1 MKSIGYFLDR
11 ELVIV
16 SSYNLYMFIL
26 FENKEAVELRVEYIE
41 NIKQSGNIYKGKVK
55 RIVPAMN
62 AAFVDIGEDR
72 EAFLPLK
79 DIDKICPSVEKG
91 KSLVVQV
98 KRSAI
103 STKGAKL
110 TCKITL
116 PGKYLV
122 LLPTTNQVSISSKIE
137 NKHLKEEIK
146 ELLEPF
152 NEEGY
157 GFIIRTS
164 AEHAPPESIIE
175 DFLSLKT
182 LWKNITEQ
190 AKKKKMPSLIYED
203 KDKVFSLIRDYAG
216 DIQKIVTD
224 DINMYK
230 ALKKHIKKNYPTKS
244 IEIELFKNKGVTLY
258 SYYQVEKIIGK
269 ILNPYVWLKSGGYLV
284 IEETEALVT
293 IDVNS
298 GRHCK
303 HKSLEDTA
311 YHTNLE
317 AAKEIAKHLRLRDL
331 GGIIIIDFIDMKDEE
346 RKKSLIEFLKS
357 EVKKDKRP
365 IKIKDFTSLGLLEL
379 TRKKLE
385 ESLIKQLS
393 DVCSTCKGKG
403 FIKSYQLV
411 LFEIEKKIE
420 EMKPFAKIK
429 ITVNPTLKEHITKFL
444 QTLKMEDFI
453 EISYDNTLNIDKYI
467 IERVA

>member
-1 MKSIGYFLDR
+1 MDR
-11 ELVIV
+11 ELVVV
-16 SSYNLYMFIL
+16 SSKNLYMFVI
-26 FENKEAVELRVEYIE
+26 FENKEAVELRVEYI
-41 NIKQSGNIYKGKVK
+41 NNFKQSGNIYKGKVK

-62 AAFVDIGEDR
+62 AAFIDIGEDR

-79 DIDKICPSVEKG
+79 DIEKVYPSVDVG
-91 KSLVVQV
+91 KSILVQV
-98 KRSAI
+98 KRAAI
-103 STKGAKL
+103 NTKGAKL

-122 LLPTTNQVSISSKIE
+122 LLPTTNQVSISSKIQ

-152 NEEGY
+152 NKESY

-164 AEHAPPESIIE
+164 AENALPESIIE
-175 DFLSLKT
+175 DFITLKN
-182 LWKNITEQ
+182 LWEKIQKQ
-190 AKKKKMPSLIYED
+190 ASNKKIPTLIYEE
-203 KDKVFSLIRDYAG
+203 KNKIFSILRDYAG
-216 DIQKIVTD
+216 EINRIVTD
-224 DINMYK
+224 DIHVYK
-230 ALKKHIKKNYPTKS
+230 DIKKHIKEHFPDKNIK
-244 IEIELFKNKGVTLY
+244 IELYKEKNISLY
-258 SYYQVEKIIGK
+258 SFYQIDKTVNK

-303 HKSLEDTA
+303 YKSLEDTA

-346 RKKSLIEFLKS
+346 RKKALLEFLRD

-365 IKIKDFTSLGLLEL
+365 VKIKDFTSLGLLEL

-393 DVCSTCKGKG
+393 EVCLTCRGKG
-403 FIKSYQLV
+403 FTKNYHLL

-420 EMKPFAKIK
+420 EIKPFAKLNIK
-429 ITVNPTLKEHITKFL
+429 INPNLKEIVENFIKEID
-444 QTLKMEDFI
+444 MEDFI
-453 EISYDNTLNIDKYI
+453 EITYDINLPVDKYK
-467 IERVA
+467 IERVV